1 MTLQPA
7 TLNHLDSTSY
17 LECDLAIV
25 GGGISGTTLALA
37 LRESG
42 LKIKIIESQALEK
55 VICRERAYAL
65 SLLSGKIFNGI
76 GVWSKILPEISK
88 FRYIS
93 LSDADFSRIV
103 KFKSTDL
110 KTDYLGYV
118 GEHKVILDI

>member
-103 KFKSTDL
+103 KFDAIK
-110 KTDYLGYV
+110 
-118 GEHKVILDI
+118 LDFLSEYGFHHIV